1 MKMSST
7 NGNNDPLAMTMAPHA
22 NTSYANSNTISIP
35 TDTNR
40 DEMIRSCLSALRGEG
55 GTTSGS
61 KEDLKWSDRQAL
73 LEELYSLLSV
83 APDTGSGASATSLL
97 SDAISVVHEC
107 LTRQKNPHV
116 QRAATSCVRAI
127 GESISV
133 LTGNALA
140 WRTLLVETIQLLRG
154 ASKPVQEEA
163 RRTLSYLHSK
173 FIISLASMSSSSVL
187 EDIFGPSTRSGS
199 RSGSR
204 GSSRGAGSGTPTAR
218 VGSASKTSPR
228 SNTST
233 PSTPTSAS
241 SADVSK
247 VVQWVAEVVGR
258 EVHVLLHQ
266 NALFRHSHSRADD
279 NSNYQNSLLN
289 VYDCVDA
296 GNLISRCAHLLSH
309 REEATREA
317 AGALVGSL
325 LSLDIAA
332 GAPAE
337 AGVGATV
344 SNLAAVAHTLSVR
357 TPSRASPAHS
367 RRTPLIP
374 MSGGSSTNGTD
385 TTINANQ
392 GDSIENFTDNSAII
406 LLSKSLSIA
415 SNSALVDIYRTAP
428 RSLEK
433 VVARSIKSLV
443 KAHSAAEAGSSPSLE
458 LASENGGNMNASNV
472 NKGDITSDNPP
483 LSSSLSSRS
492 SGSKSRLSRP
502 ISGSAIQSSSGR
514 VSSSAISPREQAQIQ
529 ENTSN
534 NNSNNNNN
542 NNNRS
547 SSKKRN

>member
-1 MKMSST
+1 MAPQFRSRGVGYIRLGDDMSRNGTAFLSTDAGVSFLDEGTYVVHSRDGMEPSFNGRGTFPGNLPRRTMSAGTAQGMKMSST
-7 NGNNDPLAMTMAPHA
+7 NGNNDPLAMTMTPHA

-83 APDTGSGASATSLL
+83 APDTSSGASAISLL
-97 SDAISVVHEC
+97 GDAISVVHEC

-140 WRTLLVETIQLLRG
+140 WRTLLAETIQLLRG

-187 EDIFGPSTRSGS
+187 EDVFGPSTRSGS

-233 PSTPTSAS
+233 PSTPSSAS
-241 SADVSK
+241 SANVSK

-266 NALFRHSHSRADD
+266 NALFRHSHSRAND
-279 NSNYQNSLLN
+279 NSNNHKSLVN
-289 VYDCVDA
+289 VYDRV
-296 GNLISRCAHLLSH
+296 GPLLE
-309 REEATREA
+309 RWI
-317 AGALVGSL
+317 L
-325 LSLDIAA
+325 
-332 GAPAE
+332 
-337 AGVGATV
+337 
-344 SNLAAVAHTLSVR
+344 NW
-357 TPSRASPAHS
+357 
-367 RRTPLIP
+367 
-374 MSGGSSTNGTD
+374 
-385 TTINANQ
+385 NAN
-392 GDSIENFTDNSAII
+392 GC
-406 LLSKSLSIA
+406 
-415 SNSALVDIYRTAP
+415 
-428 RSLEK
+428 
-433 VVARSIKSLV
+433 
-443 KAHSAAEAGSSPSLE
+443 SPYL
-458 LASENGGNMNASNV
+458 
-472 NKGDITSDNPP
+472 
-483 LSSSLSSRS
+483 R
-492 SGSKSRLSRP
+492 
-502 ISGSAIQSSSGR
+502 
-514 VSSSAISPREQAQIQ
+514 
-529 ENTSN
+529 
-534 NNSNNNNN
+534 
-542 NNNRS
+542 
-547 SSKKRN
+547 